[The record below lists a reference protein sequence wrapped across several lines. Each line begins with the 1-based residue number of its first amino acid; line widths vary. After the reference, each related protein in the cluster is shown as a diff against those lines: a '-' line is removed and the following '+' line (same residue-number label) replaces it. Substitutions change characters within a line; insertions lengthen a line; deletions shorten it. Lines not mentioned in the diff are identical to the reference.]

1 MNINVNECLP
11 NHVLKYLKYPQ
22 NPGIVRTLR
31 YCHGCM
37 RIR

>member
-1 MNINVNECLP
+1 MNVCHI
-11 NHVLKYLKYPQ
+11 KYLKYPQ
-22 NPGIVRTLR
+22 NPGMVKTLR